1 MLSLILD
8 SASQAGAQKN
18 YVIVPEKHK
27 EFLNHLTTNSI
38 LVTQKEPKGTGH
50 AVLQAEKHIN
60 ENLPL
65 IVINGDTPLIESE
78 TLKKLIKKHQ
88 THRATATIVTFN
100 SKHTT
105 NFGRIKRDPNGK
117 ITKIIEEINLTNNQT
132 HINEIN
138 CGIYCFDTNW
148 IWNSLKNINLS
159 ATNEFFITDLIE
171 IAHSQN
177 KIIESIEPTNE
188 YEISGINNLIDLS
201 NAEKH
206 MRERINYSLMSKG
219 VKIIDPKATYIDLNV
234 KIGQDTI
241 INPNSYIYGNS
252 SIGENCIIG
261 PYTQIYNS
269 KIGDNTNINSS
280 LIKNSTIY
288 NYVEVGPS
296 SHIRDKSIVNDNAK
310 IGTNTEIKNSTIGSG
325 TKAGHFSYLGDSKIG
340 KNVNIGA
347 GTITCNYD
355 GEKKHETIIG
365 DDSFIG
371 SNSLLIAPINIGK
384 KVITGAGSVVNK
396 NIPDNSKAIGFP
408 IKILKSDQ
416 KKGRKIG
423 NS

>member
-50 AVLQAEKHIN
+50 AVLQAEKQIN
-60 ENLPL
+60 DNLPL
-65 IVINGDTPLIESE
+65 IVINGDTPLIEPE

-88 THRATATIVTFN
+88 THKATATIMTFN
-100 SKHTT
+100 SKHAT

-148 IWNSLKNINLS
+148 IWNSLKSLHLS
-159 ATNEFFITDLIE
+159 TTNELFITDLIE

-177 KIIESIEPTNE
+177 KIVESIEPTNE
-188 YEISGINNLIDLS
+188 YEISGINNLMDLS

-261 PYTQIYNS
+261 PSTQIYNS

-288 NYVEVGPS
+288 NYVEIGPS

-325 TKAGHFSYLGDSKIG
+325 TKSGHFSYLGDAKIG
-340 KNVNIGA
+340 QNVNIGA

-408 IKILKSDQ
+408 IKIFKSEP
-416 KKGRKIG
+416 KKGNEIG

>member
-1 MLSLILD
+1 
-8 SASQAGAQKN
+8 
-18 YVIVPEKHK
+18 
-27 EFLNHLTTNSI
+27 
-38 LVTQKEPKGTGH
+38 
-50 AVLQAEKHIN
+50 
-60 ENLPL
+60 
-65 IVINGDTPLIESE
+65 
-78 TLKKLIKKHQ
+78 
-88 THRATATIVTFN
+88 
-100 SKHTT
+100 
-105 NFGRIKRDPNGK
+105 
-117 ITKIIEEINLTNNQT
+117 
-132 HINEIN
+132 
-138 CGIYCFDTNW
+138 
-148 IWNSLKNINLS
+148 
-159 ATNEFFITDLIE
+159 
-171 IAHSQN
+171 
-177 KIIESIEPTNE
+177 
-188 YEISGINNLIDLS
+188 
-201 NAEKH
+201 

-325 TKAGHFSYLGDSKIG
+325 TKSGHFSYLGDAKIG
-340 KNVNIGA
+340 QNVNIGA

-416 KKGRKIG
+416 KKGKKIG